1 MDTGT
6 EWDVRLNKLRAWLR
20 GQSDTPTIGIY
31 FGDKAATAV
40 WLDEHD
46 GRYHWLGSACVFYTD
61 VVVSGKIV
69 DKEKLA
75 QTLRQM
81 MQTLGL
87 SQANAIT
94 CVPDDAVMQT
104 LIDLP
109 ADLSDEDIEAQILVD
124 AERYIGRNIQ
134 DVYFDFQVLERSSVA
149 TQITLTVA
157 HQNSIHD
164 CCEVLAMAGIETVAV
179 NVHASCLARMMAK
192 MTAQA
197 SALVEITDHDIG
209 CYITHHG
216 VLLYQQNEPIHTLTN
231 LGNQPLDEPSELDQ
245 FSQFTHDVDT
255 PKNWF
260 NQSPLKMDFDDLPDR
275 LSKTNASI
283 QNDFVQPL
291 QDNFI
296 QKTPNISTKSQTNDY
311 HIRFDDWADEMAAD
325 ELSFG
330 EASENEPHIK
340 SSDRSELEVDQ
351 MTTKILSLI
360 KNCQAQT
367 VLPIERLYISGT
379 TWTKASQL
387 ADALQAKL
395 DILCM
400 PMHPKYTVN
409 HPIEDN
415 DMAQAPML
423 TAAMALALT
432 RSEGINLLPW
442 REERRSQADAKFRQ
456 IFVSVV
462 GLAVLVMMLIFGAIY
477 YRLNQ
482 QQAINDEIKARISTL
497 DDKIH
502 QIQQLKVQQDNAQK
516 HSEALNALSDDRQV
530 VYRWQQLSSLIPEGV
545 YLDEMSQAADMLS
558 LIGKAVSSQS
568 VSALAHRLEL
578 SGLYTDVLVVSL
590 QQADQAMSFTLTAT
604 QLPLD
609 AKDMIQPVSLTN
621 QDENTDVNE
630 RGNE

>member
-1 MDTGT
+1 M
-6 EWDVRLNKLRAWLR
+6 RLNKLRAWLR

-31 FGDKAATAV
+31 FGEKAATAV

-46 GRYHWLGSACVFYTD
+46 GRYHWLGSACVLYTD

-134 DVYFDFQVLERSSVA
+134 DVYFDFQALKRSPVA

-179 NVHASCLARMMAK
+179 DVHTPCLARMMAK
-192 MTAQA
+192 VTAQV
-197 SALVEITDHDIG
+197 SALVEITDHDIS

-216 VLLYQQNEPIHTLTN
+216 VLLYQQNEPIHTLKN
-231 LGNQPLDEPSELDQ
+231 LGNQPSDEQLELNQ
-245 FSQFTHDVDT
+245 FSQFTHDVNT
-255 PKNWF
+255 PKNWP
-260 NQSPLKMDFDDLPDR
+260 NQSPLTVNFDDLTDR
-275 LSKTNASI
+275 LSKTHASI

-296 QKTPNISTKSQTNDY
+296 QKTPDIAIKAQTDNY
-311 HIRFDDWADEMAAD
+311 HIRFDDWVDDMAAD

-330 EASENEPHIK
+330 EASANDPHIK
-340 SSDRSELEVDQ
+340 SSDRSELAVDQ

-360 KNCQAQT
+360 KNYQTQT

-387 ADALQAKL
+387 AEALQAKL

-409 HPIEDN
+409 HAIEDN
-415 DMAQAPML
+415 DMEQAPML
-423 TAAMALALT
+423 TAAAALALT

-456 IFVSVV
+456 IFMSVV
-462 GLAVLVMMLIFGAIY
+462 GLTVLVMMLIFGVIY

-482 QQAINDEIKARISTL
+482 QQAINDEIKVRISTL

-502 QIQQLKVQQDNAQK
+502 QMQQLKVQLDTAQK
-516 HSEALNALSDDRQV
+516 HSEALNALSEDRQV
-530 VYRWQQLSSLIPEGV
+530 AYRWQQLSNLIPEGV

-558 LIGKAVSSQS
+558 LTGKAVSTQS
-568 VSALAHRLEL
+568 VSAFAHRLEL

-609 AKDMIQPVSLTN
+609 AKDMIQPANITN
-621 QDENTDVNE
+621 HNENTDVNE

>member
-1 MDTGT
+1 M
-6 EWDVRLNKLRAWLR
+6 RLNKLRAWLR

-31 FGDKAATAV
+31 FGEKAATAV

-46 GRYHWLGSACVFYTD
+46 GRYHWLGSACVLYTD

-134 DVYFDFQVLERSSVA
+134 DVYFDFQVLKRSSVA

-179 NVHASCLARMMAK
+179 DVHTPCLARMMAK
-192 MTAQA
+192 VTAQV
-197 SALVEITDHDIG
+197 SALVEITDHDIS

-231 LGNQPLDEPSELDQ
+231 LGNQPSDEQSELDQ

-255 PKNWF
+255 PKNWA
-260 NQSPLKMDFDDLPDR
+260 NQSPLKTNFDDLTDR
-275 LSKTNASI
+275 LSQTNASI
-283 QNDFVQPL
+283 QNDFMQPL

-296 QKTPNISTKSQTNDY
+296 QKTPDIAIKAQTDNY
-311 HIRFDDWADEMAAD
+311 HIRFDDWVDDMAAD

-330 EASENEPHIK
+330 EASANDPHIK
-340 SSDRSELEVDQ
+340 SSDWSELAVDQ

-360 KNCQAQT
+360 KNCQTQT

-409 HPIEDN
+409 HAIEDN
-415 DMAQAPML
+415 DMEQAPML
-423 TAAMALALT
+423 TAAVALALT

-462 GLAVLVMMLIFGAIY
+462 GLAVLVIMLIFGVIY

-502 QIQQLKVQQDNAQK
+502 QMQQLKVQLDTIQK
-516 HSEALNALSDDRQV
+516 HSEALNALSEDRQV
-530 VYRWQQLSSLIPEGV
+530 AYRWQQLSNLIPEGV

-558 LIGKAVSSQS
+558 LTGKAVSTQS
-568 VSALAHRLEL
+568 VSAFAHRLEL

-609 AKDMIQPVSLTN
+609 AKDMIQPVNLTN
-621 QDENTDVNE
+621 HDENTDVNE

>member
-1 MDTGT
+1 M
-6 EWDVRLNKLRAWLR
+6 RLNKLRAWLR

-31 FGDKAATAV
+31 FGEKAATAV

-46 GRYHWLGSACVFYTD
+46 GRYHWLGSACVLYTD

-134 DVYFDFQVLERSSVA
+134 DVYFDFQVLKRSPVA

-179 NVHASCLARMMAK
+179 DVHTSCLARMMAK
-192 MTAQA
+192 VTAQV
-197 SALVEITDHDIG
+197 SALVEITDHDIS

-216 VLLYQQNEPIHTLTN
+216 VLLYQQNEPIHTLKN
-231 LGNQPLDEPSELDQ
+231 LGNQPSDEQSELDQ

-255 PKNWF
+255 PKNWA
-260 NQSPLKMDFDDLPDR
+260 NQSPLKTNFDDLTDR
-275 LSKTNASI
+275 LSQTHASI
-283 QNDFVQPL
+283 QNDFIQPL

-296 QKTPNISTKSQTNDY
+296 QKTPDIAIKAQTDNY
-311 HIRFDDWADEMAAD
+311 HIRFDDWVDEVAAD

-330 EASENEPHIK
+330 EASANDPHIK
-340 SSDRSELEVDQ
+340 SSDRSELAVDQ

-360 KNCQAQT
+360 KNCQTQT

-387 ADALQAKL
+387 AEALQAKL

-409 HPIEDN
+409 HAIKDN

-423 TAAMALALT
+423 TAAAALALT

-462 GLAVLVMMLIFGAIY
+462 GLTVLVMMLIFGVIY

-502 QIQQLKVQQDNAQK
+502 QMQQLKVQLDTAQK
-516 HSEALNALSDDRQV
+516 HSEALNALSEDRQV
-530 VYRWQQLSSLIPEGV
+530 SYRWQQLSNLIPEGV

-558 LIGKAVSSQS
+558 LTGKAVSTQS
-568 VSALAHRLEL
+568 VSAFAHRLEL

-609 AKDMIQPVSLTN
+609 AKDMIQPVNLTN

-630 RGNE
+630 HGNE

>member
-1 MDTGT
+1 M
-6 EWDVRLNKLRAWLR
+6 RLNKLRAWLR
-20 GQSDTPTIGIY
+20 EQSDTPTIGIY
-31 FGDKAATAV
+31 FGEKAATAV

-46 GRYHWLGSACVFYTD
+46 GRYHWLGSACVLYTD

-134 DVYFDFQVLERSSVA
+134 DVYFDFQVLKRSPVA

-179 NVHASCLARMMAK
+179 DVHTPCLVRMMAK
-192 MTAQA
+192 VTAQV
-197 SALVEITDHDIG
+197 SALVEITNHDIS

-231 LGNQPLDEPSELDQ
+231 LGNQPSDEQLELDQ

-255 PKNWF
+255 PKNWA
-260 NQSPLKMDFDDLPDR
+260 NQSPLKTNFDDLTDR
-275 LSKTNASI
+275 LSQTHASI
-283 QNDFVQPL
+283 QNDFIQPL

-296 QKTPNISTKSQTNDY
+296 QKTPDIAIKAQTDNY
-311 HIRFDDWADEMAAD
+311 HIRFDDWVDEVAAD

-330 EASENEPHIK
+330 EALANDPHIK
-340 SSDRSELEVDQ
+340 SSDRSELAVDQ

-387 ADALQAKL
+387 AEALQAKL

-400 PMHPKYTVN
+400 PMHPKYMVN
-409 HPIEDN
+409 HAIEDN
-415 DMAQAPML
+415 DMEQAPML
-423 TAAMALALT
+423 TAAVALALT

-456 IFVSVV
+456 IFASVV
-462 GLAVLVMMLIFGAIY
+462 GLTVLVMMLIFGVIY

-502 QIQQLKVQQDNAQK
+502 QIQQLKVQLDTIQK
-516 HSEALNALSDDRQV
+516 HSEALNALSEDRQV
-530 VYRWQQLSSLIPEGV
+530 AYRWQQLSNLIPEGV

-558 LIGKAVSSQS
+558 LTGKAVSTQS
-568 VSALAHRLEL
+568 VSAFAHRLEL

-609 AKDMIQPVSLTN
+609 AKDMIQPANITN
-621 QDENTDVNE
+621 HDENTDVSE

>member
-1 MDTGT
+1 M
-6 EWDVRLNKLRAWLR
+6 RLNKLRAWLR

-31 FGDKAATAV
+31 FGEKAATAV

-46 GRYHWLGSACVFYTD
+46 GRYHWLGSACVLYTD

-134 DVYFDFQVLERSSVA
+134 DVYFDFQVLKRSPVA

-179 NVHASCLARMMAK
+179 DVHTSCLARMMAK
-192 MTAQA
+192 VTAQV
-197 SALVEITDHDIG
+197 SALVEITDHDIS

-216 VLLYQQNEPIHTLTN
+216 VLLYQQNEPIHTLKN
-231 LGNQPLDEPSELDQ
+231 LGNQPSDEQSELDQ

-255 PKNWF
+255 PKNWA
-260 NQSPLKMDFDDLPDR
+260 NQSPLKTNFDDLTDR
-275 LSKTNASI
+275 LSQTHASI
-283 QNDFVQPL
+283 QNDFIQPL

-296 QKTPNISTKSQTNDY
+296 QKTPDIATKAQTGDY
-311 HIRFDDWADEMAAD
+311 RIRFDDWVDDMAAD

-330 EASENEPHIK
+330 EALANDPHIK
-340 SSDRSELEVDQ
+340 SSDWSELAVDQ

-360 KNCQAQT
+360 KNCQTQT

-387 ADALQAKL
+387 AEALQAKL

-409 HPIEDN
+409 HAIEDN
-415 DMAQAPML
+415 DMEQAPML
-423 TAAMALALT
+423 TAAVALALT

-442 REERRSQADAKFRQ
+442 REERRSQADTKFRQ

-462 GLAVLVMMLIFGAIY
+462 GLTVLVMMLIFGVIY

-502 QIQQLKVQQDNAQK
+502 QIQQLKVQLDTIQK
-516 HSEALNALSDDRQV
+516 HSEALNALSEDRQV
-530 VYRWQQLSSLIPEGV
+530 AYRWQQLSNLIPEGV

-558 LIGKAVSSQS
+558 LTGKAVSTQS
-568 VSALAHRLEL
+568 VSAFAHRLEL

-609 AKDMIQPVSLTN
+609 AKDMIQPANITN

>member
-1 MDTGT
+1 M
-6 EWDVRLNKLRAWLR
+6 RLNKLRAWLR
-20 GQSDTPTIGIY
+20 GQPDTPTIGIY
-31 FGDKAATAV
+31 FGEKAATAV

-46 GRYHWLGSACVFYTD
+46 GRYHWLGSACVLYTD

-134 DVYFDFQVLERSSVA
+134 DVYFDFQVLKRSSVA

-179 NVHASCLARMMAK
+179 DVHTPCLARMMAK
-192 MTAQA
+192 VTAQV
-197 SALVEITDHDIG
+197 SALVEITDHDIS

-231 LGNQPLDEPSELDQ
+231 LGNQPSDEQSELDQ

-255 PKNWF
+255 PKNWA
-260 NQSPLKMDFDDLPDR
+260 NQSPLKTNFDDLTDR
-275 LSKTNASI
+275 LSQTHASI
-283 QNDFVQPL
+283 QNDFIQPL

-330 EASENEPHIK
+330 EASANTPHIK
-340 SSDRSELEVDQ
+340 SSDWSELEVDQ
-351 MTTKILSLI
+351 MTTKIVSLI
-360 KNCQAQT
+360 KNGQAQT

-379 TWTKASQL
+379 TWIKASQL

-395 DILCM
+395 DILCL
-400 PMHPKYTVN
+400 PMHPKYAVN
-409 HPIEDN
+409 HAIEDN
-415 DMAQAPML
+415 NMAQAPML

-516 HSEALNALSDDRQV
+516 HSEALNALSEDRQV
-530 VYRWQQLSSLIPEGV
+530 VYRWQQLSTLIPEGV

-558 LIGKAVSSQS
+558 LTGQAVSSQS

-609 AKDMIQPVSLTN
+609 AKDMIQLANITN
-621 QDENTDVNE
+621 HDENTDVSE

>member
-1 MDTGT
+1 M
-6 EWDVRLNKLRAWLR
+6 RLNKLRAWLR

-31 FGDKAATAV
+31 FGEKAATAV

-164 CCEVLAMAGIETVAV
+164 CCEVLAMVGIEAVAV
-179 NVHASCLARMMAK
+179 DVHTSCLARMMAK
-192 MTAQA
+192 MTAQV

-209 CYITHHG
+209 GYITHHG

-231 LGNQPLDEPSELDQ
+231 FGNQPLDEQSELDQ

-255 PKNWF
+255 PKNWP
-260 NQSPLKMDFDDLPDR
+260 NQSTLTMNFGDLTDR

-296 QKTPNISTKSQTNDY
+296 QKTPDIAIKAQTGDY
-311 HIRFDDWADEMAAD
+311 HIRFDDWVDDMAAD

-330 EASENEPHIK
+330 EASANTPHIK

-351 MTTKILSLI
+351 MATKS
-360 KNCQAQT
+360 
-367 VLPIERLYISGT
+367 Y
-379 TWTKASQL
+379 
-387 ADALQAKL
+387 
-395 DILCM
+395 
-400 PMHPKYTVN
+400 H
-409 HPIEDN
+409 
-415 DMAQAPML
+415 
-423 TAAMALALT
+423 
-432 RSEGINLLPW
+432 
-442 REERRSQADAKFRQ
+442 
-456 IFVSVV
+456 
-462 GLAVLVMMLIFGAIY
+462 
-477 YRLNQ
+477 
-482 QQAINDEIKARISTL
+482 
-497 DDKIH
+497 
-502 QIQQLKVQQDNAQK
+502 
-516 HSEALNALSDDRQV
+516 
-530 VYRWQQLSSLIPEGV
+530 
-545 YLDEMSQAADMLS
+545 
-558 LIGKAVSSQS
+558 
-568 VSALAHRLEL
+568 
-578 SGLYTDVLVVSL
+578 
-590 QQADQAMSFTLTAT
+590 
-604 QLPLD
+604 
-609 AKDMIQPVSLTN
+609 
-621 QDENTDVNE
+621 
-630 RGNE
+630 

>member
-1 MDTGT
+1 M
-6 EWDVRLNKLRAWLR
+6 RLNKLRAWLR

-31 FGDKAATAV
+31 FGEKAATAV

-46 GRYHWLGSACVFYTD
+46 GRYHWLGSACVLYTD

-87 SQANAIT
+87 SHANAIT

-124 AERYIGRNIQ
+124 AERYIGRNIR
-134 DVYFDFQVLERSSVA
+134 DVYFDFQVLKRSPIA

-179 NVHASCLARMMAK
+179 DVHTPCLARMMAK
-192 MTAQA
+192 VTAQV
-197 SALVEITDHDIG
+197 SALVEITDHDIS

-216 VLLYQQNEPIHTLTN
+216 VLLYQQNELIHTLTN
-231 LGNQPLDEPSELDQ
+231 LGNQPLDEQLELDQ

-255 PKNWF
+255 PKNWA
-260 NQSPLKMDFDDLPDR
+260 NQSPLKTNFDDLTDR
-275 LSKTNASI
+275 LSQTHASI
-283 QNDFVQPL
+283 QNDFIQPL

-296 QKTPNISTKSQTNDY
+296 QKTPDIAIKAQTDNY
-311 HIRFDDWADEMAAD
+311 HIRFDDWVDEVAAD

-330 EASENEPHIK
+330 EASANTPHIK
-340 SSDRSELEVDQ
+340 SSDRSELAVDQ
-351 MTTKILSLI
+351 MATKILSLI
-360 KNCQAQT
+360 KNCQTQT

-387 ADALQAKL
+387 AEALQAKL

-409 HPIEDN
+409 HAIEDN
-415 DMAQAPML
+415 DMEQAPML
-423 TAAMALALT
+423 TAAVALALT

-462 GLAVLVMMLIFGAIY
+462 GLTVLVMMLIFGVIY

-502 QIQQLKVQQDNAQK
+502 QMQQLKVQLDTAQK
-516 HSEALNALSDDRQV
+516 HSEALNALSEDRQV
-530 VYRWQQLSSLIPEGV
+530 AYRWQQLSNLIPEGV

-558 LIGKAVSSQS
+558 LTGKAVSTQS
-568 VSALAHRLEL
+568 VSAFAHRLEL

-609 AKDMIQPVSLTN
+609 AKDMIQPANITN
-621 QDENTDVNE
+621 HDENTDVSE

>member
-1 MDTGT
+1 M
-6 EWDVRLNKLRAWLR
+6 RLNKLRAWLR

-31 FGDKAATAV
+31 FGEKAATAV

-46 GRYHWLGSACVFYTD
+46 GRYHWLGSACVLYTD
-61 VVVSGKIV
+61 VVVSGKII

-104 LIDLP
+104 LINLP

-134 DVYFDFQVLERSSVA
+134 DVYFDFQVLKRSPVA

-179 NVHASCLARMMAK
+179 DVHTPCLARMMAK
-192 MTAQA
+192 VTAQV
-197 SALVEITDHDIG
+197 SALVEITDHDIS

-216 VLLYQQNEPIHTLTN
+216 VLLYQQNEPIHTLKN
-231 LGNQPLDEPSELDQ
+231 LGNQPSDEQSELDQ

-255 PKNWF
+255 PKNWA
-260 NQSPLKMDFDDLPDR
+260 NQSPLKMNFDDLTDR
-275 LSKTNASI
+275 LSQTHASI

-296 QKTPNISTKSQTNDY
+296 QKTPDIAIKAQTDNY
-311 HIRFDDWADEMAAD
+311 HIRFDDWVDDMAAD

-330 EASENEPHIK
+330 EASANDPHIK
-340 SSDRSELEVDQ
+340 SSDRSELAVDQ
-351 MTTKILSLI
+351 MNTKILSLI

-387 ADALQAKL
+387 AEALQAKL
-395 DILCM
+395 DILCL

-409 HPIEDN
+409 HAIEDN
-415 DMAQAPML
+415 DMEQAPML
-423 TAAMALALT
+423 TAAVALALT

-456 IFVSVV
+456 IFVTVV
-462 GLAVLVMMLIFGAIY
+462 GLAVLVIMLIFGVIY

-502 QIQQLKVQQDNAQK
+502 QMQQLKVQLDTAQK
-516 HSEALNALSDDRQV
+516 HSEALNALSEDRQV
-530 VYRWQQLSSLIPEGV
+530 AYRWQQLSNLIPEGV

-558 LIGKAVSSQS
+558 LTGKAVSTQS
-568 VSALAHRLEL
+568 VSAFAHRLEL

-609 AKDMIQPVSLTN
+609 AKDMIQPANITN
-621 QDENTDVNE
+621 HNENTDVNE

>member
-1 MDTGT
+1 M
-6 EWDVRLNKLRAWLR
+6 RLNKLRAWLR

-31 FGDKAATAV
+31 FGEKAATAV

-46 GRYHWLGSACVFYTD
+46 GRYHWLGSACVLYTD

-87 SQANAIT
+87 SHANAIT

-134 DVYFDFQVLERSSVA
+134 DVYFDFQALKRSPVA

-179 NVHASCLARMMAK
+179 DVHTPCLARMMAK
-192 MTAQA
+192 VTAQV
-197 SALVEITDHDIG
+197 SALVEITDHDIS

-231 LGNQPLDEPSELDQ
+231 LGNQPSDEQLELNQ

-255 PKNWF
+255 PKNWA
-260 NQSPLKMDFDDLPDR
+260 NQSPLKTNFGDLTDR
-275 LSKTNASI
+275 LSQTHASI
-283 QNDFVQPL
+283 QNDFIQPL

-296 QKTPNISTKSQTNDY
+296 QKTPDIAIKAQTDNY
-311 HIRFDDWADEMAAD
+311 HIRFDDWVDDMAAD

-330 EASENEPHIK
+330 EASANTPHIK
-340 SSDRSELEVDQ
+340 SSDWSEFAVDQ

-360 KNCQAQT
+360 KNCQTQT
-367 VLPIERLYISGT
+367 TLPIERLYISGT

-387 ADALQAKL
+387 AEALQAKL

-409 HPIEDN
+409 HAIEDN
-415 DMAQAPML
+415 DMEQAPML
-423 TAAMALALT
+423 TAAVALALT

-462 GLAVLVMMLIFGAIY
+462 GLTVLVMMLIFGVIY

-502 QIQQLKVQQDNAQK
+502 QMQQLKVQLDTIQK
-516 HSEALNALSDDRQV
+516 HSEALNALSEDRQV
-530 VYRWQQLSSLIPEGV
+530 AYRWQQLSSLIPEGV

-558 LIGKAVSSQS
+558 LTGKAVSTQS
-568 VSALAHRLEL
+568 VSAFAHRLEL

-609 AKDMIQPVSLTN
+609 AKDMIQPANITN

>member
-1 MDTGT
+1 M
-6 EWDVRLNKLRAWLR
+6 RLNKLRAWLR

-31 FGDKAATAV
+31 FGEKAATAV

-46 GRYHWLGSACVFYTD
+46 GRYHWLGSACVLYTD

-87 SQANAIT
+87 SHANAIT

-134 DVYFDFQVLERSSVA
+134 DVYFDFQVLKRSPVA

-179 NVHASCLARMMAK
+179 DVHTPCLARMMAK
-192 MTAQA
+192 VTAQV
-197 SALVEITDHDIG
+197 SALVEITDHDIS

-231 LGNQPLDEPSELDQ
+231 LGNQPADEQLELNQ

-255 PKNWF
+255 PKNWA
-260 NQSPLKMDFDDLPDR
+260 NQSPLKTNFDDLTDR
-275 LSKTNASI
+275 LSQTHASI
-283 QNDFVQPL
+283 QNDFIQPL

-296 QKTPNISTKSQTNDY
+296 QKTPDIAIKAQTDNY
-311 HIRFDDWADEMAAD
+311 HIRFDDWVDDMAAD

-330 EASENEPHIK
+330 EASANDPHIK
-340 SSDRSELEVDQ
+340 SSDWSELAVDQ

-360 KNCQAQT
+360 KNCQTQT
-367 VLPIERLYISGT
+367 TLPIERLYISGT
-379 TWTKASQL
+379 TWTKVSQL
-387 ADALQAKL
+387 AEALQAKL

-409 HPIEDN
+409 HAIEDN
-415 DMAQAPML
+415 DMEQAPML
-423 TAAMALALT
+423 TAAVALALT
-432 RSEGINLLPW
+432 RSKGINLLPW

-462 GLAVLVMMLIFGAIY
+462 GLAVLVIMLIFGVIY

-482 QQAINDEIKARISTL
+482 QQAINDEIKARISIL

-502 QIQQLKVQQDNAQK
+502 QMQQLKEQLDNTQK
-516 HSEALNALSDDRQV
+516 HSEALNALSEDRQV
-530 VYRWQQLSSLIPEGV
+530 AYRWQQLSNLIPEGV

-558 LIGKAVSSQS
+558 LTGKAVSTQS
-568 VSALAHRLEL
+568 VSAFAHRLEL

-609 AKDMIQPVSLTN
+609 AKDMIQLANITN
-621 QDENTDVNE
+621 HDENTDVNE

>member
-1 MDTGT
+1 M
-6 EWDVRLNKLRAWLR
+6 RLNKLRAWLR

-31 FGDKAATAV
+31 FGEKAATAV

-46 GRYHWLGSACVFYTD
+46 GRYHWLGSACVLYTD

-134 DVYFDFQVLERSSVA
+134 DVYFDFQVLKRSPVA

-179 NVHASCLARMMAK
+179 DVHTSCLARMMAK
-192 MTAQA
+192 VTAQV
-197 SALVEITDHDIG
+197 SALVEITDHDIS

-216 VLLYQQNEPIHTLTN
+216 VLLYQQNEPIHTLKN
-231 LGNQPLDEPSELDQ
+231 LGNQPSDEQSELDQ

-255 PKNWF
+255 PKNWA
-260 NQSPLKMDFDDLPDR
+260 NQSPLKTNFDDLTDR
-275 LSKTNASI
+275 LSQTHASI
-283 QNDFVQPL
+283 QNDFIQPL

-296 QKTPNISTKSQTNDY
+296 QKTPDIATKAQTGDY
-311 HIRFDDWADEMAAD
+311 RIRFDDWVDDMAAD

-330 EASENEPHIK
+330 EALANDPHIK
-340 SSDRSELEVDQ
+340 SSDWSELAVDQ

-360 KNCQAQT
+360 KNCQTQT

-387 ADALQAKL
+387 AEALQAKL

-409 HPIEDN
+409 HAIEDN
-415 DMAQAPML
+415 DMEQAPML
-423 TAAMALALT
+423 TAAVALALT

-442 REERRSQADAKFRQ
+442 REERRSQADTKFRQ

-462 GLAVLVMMLIFGAIY
+462 GLTVLVMMLIFGVIY

-502 QIQQLKVQQDNAQK
+502 QIQQLKVQLDTIQK
-516 HSEALNALSDDRQV
+516 HSEALNALSEDRQV
-530 VYRWQQLSSLIPEGV
+530 AYRWQQLSNLIPEGV

-558 LIGKAVSSQS
+558 LTGKAVSTQS
-568 VSALAHRLEL
+568 VSAFAHRLEL

-609 AKDMIQPVSLTN
+609 AKDMIQPANIIN

>member
-1 MDTGT
+1 M
-6 EWDVRLNKLRAWLR
+6 RLNKLRAWLR

-46 GRYHWLGSACVFYTD
+46 GRYHWLGSACVLYTD

-134 DVYFDFQVLERSSVA
+134 DVYFDFQVLKRSPVA

-179 NVHASCLARMMAK
+179 DVHTPCLARMMAK
-192 MTAQA
+192 VTAQV
-197 SALVEITDHDIG
+197 SALVEITDHDIS

-216 VLLYQQNEPIHTLTN
+216 VLLYQQNEPIHTFH
-231 LGNQPLDEPSELDQ
+231 GNQPSDKQSELDQ

-255 PKNWF
+255 PKNWA
-260 NQSPLKMDFDDLPDR
+260 NQSPLKTNFDDLTDR

-283 QNDFVQPL
+283 QNDFIQPL

-296 QKTPNISTKSQTNDY
+296 QKTPDIATKAQTGDY
-311 HIRFDDWADEMAAD
+311 RIRFDDWVDDMAAD

-330 EASENEPHIK
+330 EALANDPHIK
-340 SSDRSELEVDQ
+340 SSDWSELAVDQ

-360 KNCQAQT
+360 KNCQTQT

-387 ADALQAKL
+387 AEALQAKL

-409 HPIEDN
+409 HAIEDN
-415 DMAQAPML
+415 DMEQAPML
-423 TAAMALALT
+423 TAAVALALT

-462 GLAVLVMMLIFGAIY
+462 GLTVLVMMLIFGVIY

-502 QIQQLKVQQDNAQK
+502 QMQQLKVQLDTAQK
-516 HSEALNALSDDRQV
+516 HSEALNALSEDRQV
-530 VYRWQQLSSLIPEGV
+530 AYRWQQLSSLIPEGV

-558 LIGKAVSSQS
+558 LTGKAVSTQS
-568 VSALAHRLEL
+568 VSAFAHRLEL

-609 AKDMIQPVSLTN
+609 AKDMIQPANITN
-621 QDENTDVNE
+621 HDANTDVSE

>member
-1 MDTGT
+1 M
-6 EWDVRLNKLRAWLR
+6 RLNKLRAWLR

-31 FGDKAATAV
+31 FGEKAATAV

-46 GRYHWLGSACVFYTD
+46 GRYHWLDSACVLYTD

-87 SQANAIT
+87 SHANAIT

-134 DVYFDFQVLERSSVA
+134 DVYFDFQVLKRSPIA

-179 NVHASCLARMMAK
+179 DVHTPCLARMMAK
-192 MTAQA
+192 VTAQV
-197 SALVEITDHDIG
+197 SALVEITDHDIS

-231 LGNQPLDEPSELDQ
+231 LGNQPSDEQLELNQ

-255 PKNWF
+255 PKNWA
-260 NQSPLKMDFDDLPDR
+260 NQSPLKTNFDDLTDR
-275 LSKTNASI
+275 LSQTHASI
-283 QNDFVQPL
+283 QNDFIQPL

-296 QKTPNISTKSQTNDY
+296 QKTPDIAIKAQTDNY
-311 HIRFDDWADEMAAD
+311 HIRFDDWVDEVSAD

-330 EASENEPHIK
+330 EVSANDPHIK
-340 SSDRSELEVDQ
+340 SSDRSELAVDQ

-360 KNCQAQT
+360 KNCQTQT
-367 VLPIERLYISGT
+367 ILPIERLYISGT

-387 ADALQAKL
+387 AEALQAKL

-409 HPIEDN
+409 HAIEDN
-415 DMAQAPML
+415 DMEQAPML
-423 TAAMALALT
+423 TAAVALALT

-462 GLAVLVMMLIFGAIY
+462 GLTVLVMMLIFGVIY

-502 QIQQLKVQQDNAQK
+502 QMQQLKEQLDTAQK
-516 HSEALNALSDDRQV
+516 HSEALNALSEDRQV
-530 VYRWQQLSSLIPEGV
+530 AYRWQQLSNLIPEGV
-545 YLDEMSQAADMLS
+545 YLDEMSQAADMFS
-558 LIGKAVSSQS
+558 LTGKAVSTQS
-568 VSALAHRLEL
+568 VSAFAHRLEL
-578 SGLYTDVLVVSL
+578 SRLYTDVLVVSL

-609 AKDMIQPVSLTN
+609 AKDMIQPANITN
-621 QDENTDVNE
+621 HDANTDVSE

>member
-1 MDTGT
+1 M
-6 EWDVRLNKLRAWLR
+6 RLNKLRAWLR

-31 FGDKAATAV
+31 FGEKAATAV

-46 GRYHWLGSACVFYTD
+46 GRYHWLGSACVLYTD

-134 DVYFDFQVLERSSVA
+134 DVYFDFQVLKRSPVA

-179 NVHASCLARMMAK
+179 DVHTSCLARMMAK
-192 MTAQA
+192 VTAQV
-197 SALVEITDHDIG
+197 SALVEITDHDIS

-216 VLLYQQNEPIHTLTN
+216 VLLYQQNEPIHTLKN
-231 LGNQPLDEPSELDQ
+231 LGNQPSDEQSELDQ

-255 PKNWF
+255 PKNWA
-260 NQSPLKMDFDDLPDR
+260 NQSPLKTNFDDLTDR
-275 LSKTNASI
+275 LSQTHASI
-283 QNDFVQPL
+283 QNDFIQPL

-296 QKTPNISTKSQTNDY
+296 QKTPDIATKAQTGDY
-311 HIRFDDWADEMAAD
+311 RIRFDDWVDDMAAD

-330 EASENEPHIK
+330 EALVNDPHIK
-340 SSDRSELEVDQ
+340 SSDWSELAVDQ
-351 MTTKILSLI
+351 MTTKIVSLI
-360 KNCQAQT
+360 KNCQTQT

-387 ADALQAKL
+387 AEALQAKL

-409 HPIEDN
+409 HAIEDN
-415 DMAQAPML
+415 DMEQAPML
-423 TAAMALALT
+423 TAAVALALT

-442 REERRSQADAKFRQ
+442 REERRSQADTKFRQ

-462 GLAVLVMMLIFGAIY
+462 GLTVLVMMLIFGVIY

-502 QIQQLKVQQDNAQK
+502 QIQQLKVQLDTIQK
-516 HSEALNALSDDRQV
+516 HSEALNALSEDRQV
-530 VYRWQQLSSLIPEGV
+530 AYRWQQLSNLIPEGV

-558 LIGKAVSSQS
+558 LTGKAVSTQS
-568 VSALAHRLEL
+568 VSAFAHRLEL

-609 AKDMIQPVSLTN
+609 AKDMIQPANITN

>member
-1 MDTGT
+1 M
-6 EWDVRLNKLRAWLR
+6 RLNKLRAWLR

-31 FGDKAATAV
+31 FGEKAATAV

-46 GRYHWLGSACVFYTD
+46 GRYHWLGSACVLYTD

-134 DVYFDFQVLERSSVA
+134 DVYFDFQVLKRSSVA

-179 NVHASCLARMMAK
+179 DVHTPCLARMMAK
-192 MTAQA
+192 VTAQV
-197 SALVEITDHDIG
+197 SALVEITDHDIS

-231 LGNQPLDEPSELDQ
+231 LGNQPSDEQSELDQ

-255 PKNWF
+255 PKNWA
-260 NQSPLKMDFDDLPDR
+260 NQSPLKTNFDDLTDR
-275 LSKTNASI
+275 LSQTNASI
-283 QNDFVQPL
+283 QNDFMQPL

-296 QKTPNISTKSQTNDY
+296 QKTPDIAIKAQTDNY
-311 HIRFDDWADEMAAD
+311 HIRFDDWVDDMAAD

-330 EASENEPHIK
+330 EASANDPHIK
-340 SSDRSELEVDQ
+340 SSDWSELAVDQ

-360 KNCQAQT
+360 KNCQTQT

-387 ADALQAKL
+387 AEALQAKL
-395 DILCM
+395 DILCL
-400 PMHPKYTVN
+400 PMHPKYAVN
-409 HPIEDN
+409 HAIEDN
-415 DMAQAPML
+415 DMEQAPML
-423 TAAMALALT
+423 TAAAALALT

-482 QQAINDEIKARISTL
+482 QQAINDEIKTRISTL

-502 QIQQLKVQQDNAQK
+502 QMQQLKEQLDTAQK
-516 HSEALNALSDDRQV
+516 HSEALNALSEDRQV
-530 VYRWQQLSSLIPEGV
+530 AYRWQQLSNLIPEGV

-558 LIGKAVSSQS
+558 LTGKAVSTQS
-568 VSALAHRLEL
+568 VSAFAHRLEL

-609 AKDMIQPVSLTN
+609 AKDMIQPANITN
-621 QDENTDVNE
+621 HDENTDVNE

>member
-1 MDTGT
+1 M
-6 EWDVRLNKLRAWLR
+6 RLNKLRAWLR

-31 FGDKAATAV
+31 FGEKAATAV

-46 GRYHWLGSACVFYTD
+46 GRYHWLGSACVLYTD

-75 QTLRQM
+75 QTLQQM

-87 SQANAIT
+87 SHANAIT

-134 DVYFDFQVLERSSVA
+134 DVYFDFQVLKRSPVA

-179 NVHASCLARMMAK
+179 DVHTPCLARMMAK
-192 MTAQA
+192 VTAQV
-197 SALVEITDHDIG
+197 SALVEITDHDIS

-216 VLLYQQNEPIHTLTN
+216 VLLYQQNEPIHTLKN
-231 LGNQPLDEPSELDQ
+231 LGNQPSDEQSELDQ

-255 PKNWF
+255 PKNWP
-260 NQSPLKMDFDDLPDR
+260 NQSPLKTNFDDLTDR

-283 QNDFVQPL
+283 QNDFMQPL

-296 QKTPNISTKSQTNDY
+296 QKTPDIATKAQTGDY
-311 HIRFDDWADEMAAD
+311 RIRFDDWVDDMAAD

-330 EASENEPHIK
+330 EASANTPHIK
-340 SSDRSELEVDQ
+340 SSDRSELAVDQ

-360 KNCQAQT
+360 KNCQTQT

-387 ADALQAKL
+387 AEALQAKL

-409 HPIEDN
+409 HAIEDN
-415 DMAQAPML
+415 DMEQAPML
-423 TAAMALALT
+423 TAAVALALT

-462 GLAVLVMMLIFGAIY
+462 RLTVLVMMLIFGVIY

-502 QIQQLKVQQDNAQK
+502 QMQQLKVQLDTAQK
-516 HSEALNALSDDRQV
+516 HSEALNALSEDRQV
-530 VYRWQQLSSLIPEGV
+530 TYRWQQLSSLIPEGV

-558 LIGKAVSSQS
+558 LTGKAVSTQS
-568 VSALAHRLEL
+568 VSAFAHRLEL

-609 AKDMIQPVSLTN
+609 AKDMIQPANITN
-621 QDENTDVNE
+621 HNENTDVSE

>member
-1 MDTGT
+1 M
-6 EWDVRLNKLRAWLR
+6 RLNKLRAWLR

-31 FGDKAATAV
+31 FGEKAATAV

-46 GRYHWLGSACVFYTD
+46 GRYHWLGSACVLYTD

-87 SQANAIT
+87 SHANAIT

-134 DVYFDFQVLERSSVA
+134 DVYFDFQVLKRSPVA

-157 HQNSIHD
+157 HQNSIYD

-179 NVHASCLARMMAK
+179 DVHTSCLARMMAK
-192 MTAQA
+192 VTAQV
-197 SALVEITDHDIG
+197 SALVEITDHDIS

-216 VLLYQQNEPIHTLTN
+216 VLLYQQNEPIHTLKN
-231 LGNQPLDEPSELDQ
+231 LGNQPSDEQLELNQ

-255 PKNWF
+255 PKNWA
-260 NQSPLKMDFDDLPDR
+260 NQSPLKTNFDDLTDR
-275 LSKTNASI
+275 LSQTHASI
-283 QNDFVQPL
+283 QNDFIQPL

-296 QKTPNISTKSQTNDY
+296 QKTPDIAIKAQTDNY
-311 HIRFDDWADEMAAD
+311 HIRFDDWVDDMAAD

-330 EASENEPHIK
+330 EASANDPHIK
-340 SSDRSELEVDQ
+340 SSDRSELAVDQ
-351 MTTKILSLI
+351 MTKKILSLI
-360 KNCQAQT
+360 KNCQTQT

-379 TWTKASQL
+379 TWTKVSQL
-387 ADALQAKL
+387 AEALQAKL

-409 HPIEDN
+409 HAIEDN
-415 DMAQAPML
+415 DMEQAPML
-423 TAAMALALT
+423 TAAVALALT

-462 GLAVLVMMLIFGAIY
+462 GLTVLVMMLIFGVIY

-502 QIQQLKVQQDNAQK
+502 QMQQLKEQLDTTQK
-516 HSEALNALSDDRQV
+516 HSEALNALSEDRQV
-530 VYRWQQLSSLIPEGV
+530 AYRWQQLSNLIPEGV

-558 LIGKAVSSQS
+558 LTGKAVSTQS
-568 VSALAHRLEL
+568 VSAFAHRLEL

-609 AKDMIQPVSLTN
+609 AKDMIQPANITN
-621 QDENTDVNE
+621 HDANTDVNE

>member
-1 MDTGT
+1 M
-6 EWDVRLNKLRAWLR
+6 RLNKLRAWLR

-31 FGDKAATAV
+31 FGEKAATAV

-46 GRYHWLGSACVFYTD
+46 GRYHWLGSACELYTD

-87 SQANAIT
+87 SHANAIT

-134 DVYFDFQVLERSSVA
+134 DVYFDFQVLKRSSVA

-179 NVHASCLARMMAK
+179 DVHTPCLARMMAK
-192 MTAQA
+192 VTAQV
-197 SALVEITDHDIG
+197 SALVEITDHDIS

-216 VLLYQQNEPIHTLTN
+216 VLLYQQNEPIHTLIN
-231 LGNQPLDEPSELDQ
+231 LGNQPSDEQSELDQ

-255 PKNWF
+255 PKNWA
-260 NQSPLKMDFDDLPDR
+260 NQSPLKTNFDDLTDR
-275 LSKTNASI
+275 LSQTHASI
-283 QNDFVQPL
+283 QNDFMQPL

-296 QKTPNISTKSQTNDY
+296 QKTPDIAIKAQTDNY
-311 HIRFDDWADEMAAD
+311 HIRFDDWVDDMAAD

-330 EASENEPHIK
+330 EVSANDPHIK
-340 SSDRSELEVDQ
+340 SSDRSELAVDQ

-360 KNCQAQT
+360 KNCQTQT

-387 ADALQAKL
+387 AEALQAKL

-409 HPIEDN
+409 HAIKDN
-415 DMAQAPML
+415 DMEQAPML
-423 TAAMALALT
+423 TAAVALALT
-432 RSEGINLLPW
+432 RSEG
-442 REERRSQADAKFRQ
+442 D
-456 IFVSVV
+456 
-462 GLAVLVMMLIFGAIY
+462 
-477 YRLNQ
+477 
-482 QQAINDEIKARISTL
+482 
-497 DDKIH
+497 
-502 QIQQLKVQQDNAQK
+502 
-516 HSEALNALSDDRQV
+516 
-530 VYRWQQLSSLIPEGV
+530 
-545 YLDEMSQAADMLS
+545 
-558 LIGKAVSSQS
+558 
-568 VSALAHRLEL
+568 
-578 SGLYTDVLVVSL
+578 
-590 QQADQAMSFTLTAT
+590 
-604 QLPLD
+604 
-609 AKDMIQPVSLTN
+609 
-621 QDENTDVNE
+621 
-630 RGNE
+630 

>member
-1 MDTGT
+1 M
-6 EWDVRLNKLRAWLR
+6 RLNKLRAWLR

-31 FGDKAATAV
+31 FGEKAATAV

-46 GRYHWLGSACVFYTD
+46 GRYHWLGSACVLYTD

-134 DVYFDFQVLERSSVA
+134 DIYFDFQVLKRSPVA

-179 NVHASCLARMMAK
+179 DVHTPCLARMMAK
-192 MTAQA
+192 VTAQV
-197 SALVEITDHDIG
+197 SALVEITNHDIS

-231 LGNQPLDEPSELDQ
+231 LGNQPSDEQLELDQ

-255 PKNWF
+255 PKNWA
-260 NQSPLKMDFDDLPDR
+260 NQSPLKTNFDDLTDR
-275 LSKTNASI
+275 LSQTHASI
-283 QNDFVQPL
+283 QNDFMQPL

-296 QKTPNISTKSQTNDY
+296 QKTPDIAIKAQTDNY
-311 HIRFDDWADEMAAD
+311 HIRFDDWVDDMAAD

-330 EASENEPHIK
+330 EKLANTPHIK

-360 KNCQAQT
+360 KNGQAQT

-387 ADALQAKL
+387 TDALQAKL
-395 DILCM
+395 DILCL
-400 PMHPKYTVN
+400 PMHPKYAVN
-409 HPIEDN
+409 HAIEDN
-415 DMAQAPML
+415 DMEQAPML
-423 TAAMALALT
+423 TAAVALALT

-462 GLAVLVMMLIFGAIY
+462 GLAVLVMMLIFGVIY

-482 QQAINDEIKARISTL
+482 QQAINDEIKARISIL

-502 QIQQLKVQQDNAQK
+502 QMQQLKEQLDNTQK
-516 HSEALNALSDDRQV
+516 HSEALNALSEDRQV
-530 VYRWQQLSSLIPEGV
+530 AYRWQQLSNLIPEGV

-558 LIGKAVSSQS
+558 LTGKAVSTQS
-568 VSALAHRLEL
+568 VSAFAHRLEL

-590 QQADQAMSFTLTAT
+590 QQEDQAMSFTLTAT

-609 AKDMIQPVSLTN
+609 AKDMIQPVNLTN
-621 QDENTDVNE
+621 QDENTDMNE
-630 RGNE
+630 RGDE

>member
-1 MDTGT
+1 M
-6 EWDVRLNKLRAWLR
+6 RLNKLRAWLR

-31 FGDKAATAV
+31 FGEKAATAV

-46 GRYHWLGSACVFYTD
+46 GRYHWLGSACVLYTD

-87 SQANAIT
+87 SHANAIT

-134 DVYFDFQVLERSSVA
+134 DVYFDFQVLKRSPVA

-179 NVHASCLARMMAK
+179 DVHTPCLARMMAK
-192 MTAQA
+192 VTAQV
-197 SALVEITDHDIG
+197 SALVEITDHDIS

-231 LGNQPLDEPSELDQ
+231 LGNQPADEQSELDQ

-255 PKNWF
+255 PKNWA
-260 NQSPLKMDFDDLPDR
+260 NQSPLKTNFDDLTDR
-275 LSKTNASI
+275 LSQTHASI
-283 QNDFVQPL
+283 QNDFMQPL

-296 QKTPNISTKSQTNDY
+296 QKTPDIAIKAQTDNY
-311 HIRFDDWADEMAAD
+311 HIRFDDWVDDMAAD

-330 EASENEPHIK
+330 EVSANDPHIK
-340 SSDRSELEVDQ
+340 SSDRSELAVDQ

-360 KNCQAQT
+360 KNCQTQT

-387 ADALQAKL
+387 AEALQAKL

-409 HPIEDN
+409 HAIKDN

-423 TAAMALALT
+423 TAAVALALT

-462 GLAVLVMMLIFGAIY
+462 GLTVLVMMLIFGVIY

-502 QIQQLKVQQDNAQK
+502 QMQQLKVQLDTTQK
-516 HSEALNALSDDRQV
+516 HSEALNALSEDRQV
-530 VYRWQQLSSLIPEGV
+530 AYRWQQLSSLIPEGV
-545 YLDEMSQAADMLS
+545 YLDEMSQAADTLS
-558 LIGKAVSSQS
+558 LTGKAVSTQS
-568 VSALAHRLEL
+568 VSAFAHRLEL

-609 AKDMIQPVSLTN
+609 AKDMIQPANITN

>member
-1 MDTGT
+1 M
-6 EWDVRLNKLRAWLR
+6 RLNKLRAWLR

-31 FGDKAATAV
+31 FGEKAATAV
-40 WLDEHD
+40 WLDEHG
-46 GRYHWLGSACVFYTD
+46 GRYHWLGSACVLYTD

-87 SQANAIT
+87 SHANAIT

-134 DVYFDFQVLERSSVA
+134 DVYFDFQVLKRSPVA

-179 NVHASCLARMMAK
+179 DVHTPCLARMMAK
-192 MTAQA
+192 VTAQV
-197 SALVEITDHDIG
+197 SALVEITDHDIS
-209 CYITHHG
+209 CYITHRG

-231 LGNQPLDEPSELDQ
+231 HGNQPSNDQSELDQ

-255 PKNWF
+255 PKNWA
-260 NQSPLKMDFDDLPDR
+260 NQSPLKTNFDDLTDR
-275 LSKTNASI
+275 LSQTHASI
-283 QNDFVQPL
+283 QNDFIQPL

-296 QKTPNISTKSQTNDY
+296 QKTPDIATKAQTDNY
-311 HIRFDDWADEMAAD
+311 HIRFDDWVDDMAVD

-330 EASENEPHIK
+330 EVLANTPHIK

-360 KNCQAQT
+360 KNCQTQT

-409 HPIEDN
+409 HAIEDN
-415 DMAQAPML
+415 DMEQAPML
-423 TAAMALALT
+423 TAAVALALT

-456 IFVSVV
+456 IFASVV
-462 GLAVLVMMLIFGAIY
+462 GLTVLVMMLIFGVIY

-502 QIQQLKVQQDNAQK
+502 QMQQLKVQLDTAQK
-516 HSEALNALSDDRQV
+516 HSEALNALSEDRQV
-530 VYRWQQLSSLIPEGV
+530 AYRWQQLSNLIPEGV

-558 LIGKAVSSQS
+558 LTGKAVSTQS
-568 VSALAHRLEL
+568 VSAFAHRLEL

-609 AKDMIQPVSLTN
+609 AKDMIQPANITN
-621 QDENTDVNE
+621 YDENTDVSE

>member
-1 MDTGT
+1 M
-6 EWDVRLNKLRAWLR
+6 RLNKLRAWLR

-31 FGDKAATAV
+31 FGEKAATAV

-46 GRYHWLGSACVFYTD
+46 GRYHWLGSACVLYTD

-87 SQANAIT
+87 SHANAIT

-134 DVYFDFQVLERSSVA
+134 DVYFDFQVLKRSPVA

-179 NVHASCLARMMAK
+179 DVHTPCLARMMAK
-192 MTAQA
+192 VTAQV
-197 SALVEITDHDIG
+197 SALVEITDHDIS

-216 VLLYQQNEPIHTLTN
+216 VLLYQQNEPMHTLKN
-231 LGNQPLDEPSELDQ
+231 LGNQPSNDQSELDQ

-255 PKNWF
+255 PKNWA
-260 NQSPLKMDFDDLPDR
+260 NQSPLKTNFDDLTDR
-275 LSKTNASI
+275 LSKTHVSI
-283 QNDFVQPL
+283 QNDFMQPL

-296 QKTPNISTKSQTNDY
+296 QKTPDIAIKAQTDNY
-311 HIRFDDWADEMAAD
+311 HIRFDDWVDDMAAD

-330 EASENEPHIK
+330 EASANTPHIK
-340 SSDRSELEVDQ
+340 SSDRSELAVDQ
-351 MTTKILSLI
+351 MTIKILSLI
-360 KNCQAQT
+360 KNCQTQT

-379 TWTKASQL
+379 TWTKVSQL
-387 ADALQAKL
+387 AEALQAKL

-409 HPIEDN
+409 HAIEDN
-415 DMAQAPML
+415 DMEQAPML
-423 TAAMALALT
+423 TAAVALALT

-462 GLAVLVMMLIFGAIY
+462 GLTVLVMVLIFGVIY

-502 QIQQLKVQQDNAQK
+502 QMQQLKVQLDTAQK
-516 HSEALNALSDDRQV
+516 HSEALNALSEDRQV
-530 VYRWQQLSSLIPEGV
+530 AYRWQQLSNLIPEGV

-558 LIGKAVSSQS
+558 LTGKAVSTQS
-568 VSALAHRLEL
+568 VSAFAHRLEL

-604 QLPLD
+604 QLSLD
-609 AKDMIQPVSLTN
+609 AKDMIQPANITN
-621 QDENTDVNE
+621 HNENTDVNE

>member
-1 MDTGT
+1 M
-6 EWDVRLNKLRAWLR
+6 RLNKLRAWLR
-20 GQSDTPTIGIY
+20 GQPDTPTIGIY
-31 FGDKAATAV
+31 FGEKAAAAV

-46 GRYHWLGSACVFYTD
+46 GRYHWLGSACVLYTD

-134 DVYFDFQVLERSSVA
+134 DVYFDFQVLKRSPVA

-179 NVHASCLARMMAK
+179 DVHTPCLARMMAK
-192 MTAQA
+192 VTAQV
-197 SALVEITDHDIG
+197 SALVEITDHDIS

-231 LGNQPLDEPSELDQ
+231 LGNQPSDEQLELNQ

-255 PKNWF
+255 PKNWA
-260 NQSPLKMDFDDLPDR
+260 NQSPLKTNFGDLTDR
-275 LSKTNASI
+275 LSQTHASI
-283 QNDFVQPL
+283 QNDFMQPL

-296 QKTPNISTKSQTNDY
+296 QKTPDIAIKAQTDNY
-311 HIRFDDWADEMAAD
+311 HIRFDDWVDDMAAD

-330 EASENEPHIK
+330 EASANDPHIK
-340 SSDRSELEVDQ
+340 SSDWSELAVDQ

-360 KNCQAQT
+360 KNCQTQT

-387 ADALQAKL
+387 AEALQAKL
-395 DILCM
+395 DIFCL

-409 HPIEDN
+409 HAIEDN
-415 DMAQAPML
+415 DMEQAPML
-423 TAAMALALT
+423 TAAVALALT

-442 REERRSQADAKFRQ
+442 REEHRSQADAKFRQ

-462 GLAVLVMMLIFGAIY
+462 GLTVLVMMLIFGTIY
-477 YRLNQ
+477 YQLNQ

-502 QIQQLKVQQDNAQK
+502 QMQQLKVQLDTTQK
-516 HSEALNALSDDRQV
+516 HSEALNALSEDRQV
-530 VYRWQQLSSLIPEGV
+530 AYRWQQLSNLIPEGV
-545 YLDEMSQAADMLS
+545 YLDEMSQAADTLS
-558 LIGKAVSSQS
+558 LTGKAVSTQS
-568 VSALAHRLEL
+568 VSAFAHRLEL

-609 AKDMIQPVSLTN
+609 AKDMIQPANITN
-621 QDENTDVNE
+621 HNENTDVNE

>member
-1 MDTGT
+1 M
-6 EWDVRLNKLRAWLR
+6 RLNKLRAWLR

-31 FGDKAATAV
+31 FGEKAATAV

-46 GRYHWLGSACVFYTD
+46 GRYHWLGSACVLYTD

-87 SQANAIT
+87 SHANAIT

-134 DVYFDFQVLERSSVA
+134 DVYFDFQVLKRSPVA

-179 NVHASCLARMMAK
+179 DVHTPCLARMMAK
-192 MTAQA
+192 VTAQV
-197 SALVEITDHDIG
+197 SALVEITDHDIS
-209 CYITHHG
+209 CYITHHS

-231 LGNQPLDEPSELDQ
+231 LGNQPADEQSELDQ
-245 FSQFTHDVDT
+245 FSQFTHNVNT
-255 PKNWF
+255 PKNWP
-260 NQSPLKMDFDDLPDR
+260 NQSPLTVNFDDLTDR
-275 LSKTNASI
+275 LSKTHASI

-296 QKTPNISTKSQTNDY
+296 QKTPDIAIKAQTDNY
-311 HIRFDDWADEMAAD
+311 HIRFDDWVDEVAAD

-330 EASENEPHIK
+330 EASANTPHIK
-340 SSDRSELEVDQ
+340 SSDWSELAVDQ

-360 KNCQAQT
+360 KNCQTQT

-387 ADALQAKL
+387 AEALQAKL

-400 PMHPKYTVN
+400 PCTLN
-409 HPIEDN
+409 
-415 DMAQAPML
+415 
-423 TAAMALALT
+423 T
-432 RSEGINLLPW
+432 RSITP
-442 REERRSQADAKFRQ
+442 S
-456 IFVSVV
+456 
-462 GLAVLVMMLIFGAIY
+462 
-477 YRLNQ
+477 
-482 QQAINDEIKARISTL
+482 
-497 DDKIH
+497 KIM
-502 QIQQLKVQQDNAQK
+502 IWSK
-516 HSEALNALSDDRQV
+516 H
-530 VYRWQQLSSLIPEGV
+530 PC
-545 YLDEMSQAADMLS
+545 
-558 LIGKAVSSQS
+558 
-568 VSALAHRLEL
+568 
-578 SGLYTDVLVVSL
+578 
-590 QQADQAMSFTLTAT
+590 
-604 QLPLD
+604 
-609 AKDMIQPVSLTN
+609 
-621 QDENTDVNE
+621 
-630 RGNE
+630 

>member
-1 MDTGT
+1 M
-6 EWDVRLNKLRAWLR
+6 RLNKLRAWLR

-31 FGDKAATAV
+31 FGEKAATAV

-46 GRYHWLGSACVFYTD
+46 GRYHWLGSACVLYTD

-134 DVYFDFQVLERSSVA
+134 DVYFDFQVLKRSSVA

-179 NVHASCLARMMAK
+179 DVHTPCLARMMAK
-192 MTAQA
+192 VTAQV
-197 SALVEITDHDIG
+197 SALVEITDHDIS

-216 VLLYQQNEPIHTLTN
+216 VLLYQQNEPIHTLKN
-231 LGNQPLDEPSELDQ
+231 LGNQPSDEQSELDQ

-255 PKNWF
+255 PKNWA
-260 NQSPLKMDFDDLPDR
+260 NQSPLKTNFDDLTDR
-275 LSKTNASI
+275 LSQTHASI
-283 QNDFVQPL
+283 QNDFIQPL

-296 QKTPNISTKSQTNDY
+296 QKTPDIAIKAQTDNY
-311 HIRFDDWADEMAAD
+311 HIRFDDWVDDMTAD

-330 EASENEPHIK
+330 EVSANDPHIK
-340 SSDRSELEVDQ
+340 SSDRSELAVDQ

-360 KNCQAQT
+360 KNCQTQT

-387 ADALQAKL
+387 AEVLQAKL

-409 HPIEDN
+409 HAIEDN
-415 DMAQAPML
+415 DMEQAPML
-423 TAAMALALT
+423 TAAVALALT

-442 REERRSQADAKFRQ
+442 REERRSQADTKFRQ

-462 GLAVLVMMLIFGAIY
+462 GLTVLVMMLIFGVIY

-502 QIQQLKVQQDNAQK
+502 QMQQLKVQLDTAQK
-516 HSEALNALSDDRQV
+516 HSEALNALSEDRQV
-530 VYRWQQLSSLIPEGV
+530 AYRWQQLSSLIPEGV

-558 LIGKAVSSQS
+558 LTGKAVSTQS
-568 VSALAHRLEL
+568 VSAFAHRLEL

-609 AKDMIQPVSLTN
+609 TKDMIQPANITN
-621 QDENTDVNE
+621 HNENTDVNE

>member
-1 MDTGT
+1 M
-6 EWDVRLNKLRAWLR
+6 RLNKLRAWLR

-31 FGDKAATAV
+31 FGEKAATAV

-46 GRYHWLGSACVFYTD
+46 GRYHWLGSACVLYTD

-134 DVYFDFQVLERSSVA
+134 DVYFDFQVLKRSSVA

-179 NVHASCLARMMAK
+179 DVHTPCLARMMAK
-192 MTAQA
+192 VTAQV
-197 SALVEITDHDIG
+197 SALVEITDHDIS

-231 LGNQPLDEPSELDQ
+231 LGNQPSDEQSELDQ

-255 PKNWF
+255 PKNWA
-260 NQSPLKMDFDDLPDR
+260 NQSPLKTNFDDLTDR
-275 LSKTNASI
+275 LSQTHASI
-283 QNDFVQPL
+283 QNDFIQPL

-296 QKTPNISTKSQTNDY
+296 QKTPDIAIKAQTDNY
-311 HIRFDDWADEMAAD
+311 HIRFDDWVDDMTAD

-330 EASENEPHIK
+330 EVSANDPHIK
-340 SSDRSELEVDQ
+340 SSDRSELAVDQ

-360 KNCQAQT
+360 KNCQTQT

-387 ADALQAKL
+387 AEVLQAKL

-409 HPIEDN
+409 HAIEDN
-415 DMAQAPML
+415 DMEQAPML
-423 TAAMALALT
+423 TAAVALALT

-442 REERRSQADAKFRQ
+442 REERRSQADTKFRQ

-462 GLAVLVMMLIFGAIY
+462 GLTVLVMMLIFGVIY

-502 QIQQLKVQQDNAQK
+502 QMQQLKVQLDTAQK
-516 HSEALNALSDDRQV
+516 HSEALNALSEDRQV
-530 VYRWQQLSSLIPEGV
+530 AYRWQQLSSLIPEGV

-558 LIGKAVSSQS
+558 LTGKAVSTQS
-568 VSALAHRLEL
+568 VSAFAHRLEL

-609 AKDMIQPVSLTN
+609 TKDMIQPANITN
-621 QDENTDVNE
+621 HNENTDVNE

>member
-1 MDTGT
+1 M
-6 EWDVRLNKLRAWLR
+6 RLNKLRAWLR

-31 FGDKAATAV
+31 FGEKAVTAV

-75 QTLRQM
+75 QTLRQI

-179 NVHASCLARMMAK
+179 DVHTPCLARMMAK
-192 MTAQA
+192 VTAQV
-197 SALVEITDHDIG
+197 SALVEITDHDIS

-231 LGNQPLDEPSELDQ
+231 LGNQPSDEQLELNQ

-255 PKNWF
+255 PKNWA
-260 NQSPLKMDFDDLPDR
+260 NQSPLKTNFGDLTDR
-275 LSKTNASI
+275 LSQTHASI
-283 QNDFVQPL
+283 QNDFMQPL

-296 QKTPNISTKSQTNDY
+296 QKTPDIAIKAQTDNY
-311 HIRFDDWADEMAAD
+311 HIRFDDWVDDMAAD

-330 EASENEPHIK
+330 EASANDPHIK
-340 SSDRSELEVDQ
+340 SSDWSELAVDQ

-360 KNCQAQT
+360 KNCQTQT
-367 VLPIERLYISGT
+367 VLSIERLYISGT

-409 HPIEDN
+409 HAIKDN
-415 DMAQAPML
+415 NMAQAPML

-530 VYRWQQLSSLIPEGV
+530 AYRWQQLSTLIPEGV

-558 LIGKAVSSQS
+558 LTGQAVSSQS

-609 AKDMIQPVSLTN
+609 AKDMIQPVNLTN

>member
-1 MDTGT
+1 M
-6 EWDVRLNKLRAWLR
+6 RLNKLRAWLR

-31 FGDKAATAV
+31 FGEKAATAV

-164 CCEVLAMAGIETVAV
+164 CCEVLAMVGIEAVAV
-179 NVHASCLARMMAK
+179 DVHTSCLARMMAK
-192 MTAQA
+192 MTAQV

-209 CYITHHG
+209 GYITHHG
-216 VLLYQQNEPIHTLTN
+216 VLLYQQNEPIHALTN
-231 LGNQPLDEPSELDQ
+231 FGNQPLDEQSELDQ

-255 PKNWF
+255 PKNWP
-260 NQSPLKMDFDDLPDR
+260 NQSTLTMNFGDLTDR

-296 QKTPNISTKSQTNDY
+296 QKTPDIAIKAQTGDY
-311 HIRFDDWADEMAAD
+311 HIRFDDWVDDMAAD

-330 EASENEPHIK
+330 EALADELHIK
-340 SSDRSELEVDQ
+340 SSDRSKLEVDQ
-351 MTTKILSLI
+351 MATKILSLI

-387 ADALQAKL
+387 AEALQAKL
-395 DILCM
+395 DILCL
-400 PMHPKYTVN
+400 PMHPKYAVN
-409 HPIEDN
+409 HAIEDN
-415 DMAQAPML
+415 DMEQAPML
-423 TAAMALALT
+423 TAAAALALT

-462 GLAVLVMMLIFGAIY
+462 GLAVLVMMLILVQFIIGSINNKQSMM
-477 YRLNQ
+477 RLKH
-482 QQAINDEIKARISTL
+482 ASAPWTIRSIKCSNS
-497 DDKIH
+497 K
-502 QIQQLKVQQDNAQK
+502 N
-516 HSEALNALSDDRQV
+516 S
-530 VYRWQQLSSLIPEGV
+530 
-545 YLDEMSQAADMLS
+545 
-558 LIGKAVSSQS
+558 
-568 VSALAHRLEL
+568 
-578 SGLYTDVLVVSL
+578 
-590 QQADQAMSFTLTAT
+590 
-604 QLPLD
+604 
-609 AKDMIQPVSLTN
+609 
-621 QDENTDVNE
+621 
-630 RGNE
+630 

>member
-20 GQSDTPTIGIY
+20 GQPDTPTIGIY
-31 FGDKAATAV
+31 FGEKAAAAV

-46 GRYHWLGSACVFYTD
+46 GRYHWLGSACVLYTD

-134 DVYFDFQVLERSSVA
+134 DVYFDFQVLKRSPVA

-179 NVHASCLARMMAK
+179 DVHTPCLARMMAK
-192 MTAQA
+192 VTAQV
-197 SALVEITDHDIG
+197 SALVEITDHDIS

-216 VLLYQQNEPIHTLTN
+216 VLLYQQNEPIHTFH
-231 LGNQPLDEPSELDQ
+231 GNQPSDKQSELDQ

-255 PKNWF
+255 PKNWA
-260 NQSPLKMDFDDLPDR
+260 NQSPLKTNFDDLTDR
-275 LSKTNASI
+275 LSQTNASI
-283 QNDFVQPL
+283 QNDFIQPL

-296 QKTPNISTKSQTNDY
+296 QKTPDIATKAQTDNY
-311 HIRFDDWADEMAAD
+311 HIRFDDWVDDMAAD

-330 EASENEPHIK
+330 EALANTPHIK
-340 SSDRSELEVDQ
+340 SSDWSELAVDQ

-360 KNCQAQT
+360 KNCQTQT
-367 VLPIERLYISGT
+367 VLPIERLYISGI

-387 ADALQAKL
+387 AEALQAKL
-395 DILCM
+395 DILCL

-409 HPIEDN
+409 HAIEDN

-530 VYRWQQLSSLIPEGV
+530 VYRWQQLSTLIPEGV

-558 LIGKAVSSQS
+558 LTGQAVSSQS

-609 AKDMIQPVSLTN
+609 AKDMIQPVNLTN

>member
-1 MDTGT
+1 M
-6 EWDVRLNKLRAWLR
+6 RLNKLRAWLR
-20 GQSDTPTIGIY
+20 GQPDTPTIGIY
-31 FGDKAATAV
+31 FGEKAAAAV

-46 GRYHWLGSACVFYTD
+46 GRYHWLGSACVLYTD

-134 DVYFDFQVLERSSVA
+134 DVYFDFQVLKRSPVA

-179 NVHASCLARMMAK
+179 DVHTPCLARMMAK
-192 MTAQA
+192 VTAQV
-197 SALVEITDHDIG
+197 SALVEITDHDIS

-231 LGNQPLDEPSELDQ
+231 LGNQPSDEQLELNQ

-255 PKNWF
+255 PKNWA
-260 NQSPLKMDFDDLPDR
+260 NQSPLKTNFGDLTDR
-275 LSKTNASI
+275 LSQTHASI
-283 QNDFVQPL
+283 QNDFMQPL

-296 QKTPNISTKSQTNDY
+296 QKTPDIAIKAQTDNY
-311 HIRFDDWADEMAAD
+311 HIRFDDWVDDMAAD

-330 EASENEPHIK
+330 EASANDPHIK
-340 SSDRSELEVDQ
+340 SSDWSELAVDQ

-360 KNCQAQT
+360 KNCQTQT

-387 ADALQAKL
+387 AEALQAKL
-395 DILCM
+395 DILCL

-409 HPIEDN
+409 HAIEDN
-415 DMAQAPML
+415 DMEQAPML
-423 TAAMALALT
+423 TAAVALALT

-442 REERRSQADAKFRQ
+442 REEHRSQADAKFRQ

-462 GLAVLVMMLIFGAIY
+462 GLTVLVMMLIFGTIY
-477 YRLNQ
+477 YQLNQ

-502 QIQQLKVQQDNAQK
+502 QMQQLKVQLDTTQK
-516 HSEALNALSDDRQV
+516 HSEALNALSEDRQV
-530 VYRWQQLSSLIPEGV
+530 AYRWQQLSNLIPEGV
-545 YLDEMSQAADMLS
+545 YLDEMSQAADTLS
-558 LIGKAVSSQS
+558 LTGKAVSTQS
-568 VSALAHRLEL
+568 VSAFAHRLEL

-609 AKDMIQPVSLTN
+609 AKDMIQPANITN
-621 QDENTDVNE
+621 HNENTDVNE

>member
-1 MDTGT
+1 M
-6 EWDVRLNKLRAWLR
+6 RLNKLRAWLR

-31 FGDKAATAV
+31 FGEKAATAV

-46 GRYHWLGSACVFYTD
+46 GRYHWLGSACVLYTD

-134 DVYFDFQVLERSSVA
+134 DVYFDFQVLKRSPVA

-179 NVHASCLARMMAK
+179 DVHTSCLARMMAK
-192 MTAQA
+192 VTAQV
-197 SALVEITDHDIG
+197 SALVEITDHDIS

-216 VLLYQQNEPIHTLTN
+216 VLLYQQNEPIHTLKN
-231 LGNQPLDEPSELDQ
+231 LGNQPSDEQSELDQ
-245 FSQFTHDVDT
+245 FSQFTYDVDT
-255 PKNWF
+255 PKNWA
-260 NQSPLKMDFDDLPDR
+260 NQSPLKTNFDDLTDR
-275 LSKTNASI
+275 LSQTHASI
-283 QNDFVQPL
+283 QNDFIQPL

-296 QKTPNISTKSQTNDY
+296 QKTPDIAIKAQTDNY
-311 HIRFDDWADEMAAD
+311 HIRFDDWVDDMTAD

-330 EASENEPHIK
+330 EVSANDPHIK
-340 SSDRSELEVDQ
+340 SSDRSELAVDQ

-360 KNCQAQT
+360 KNCQTQT

-387 ADALQAKL
+387 AEVLQAKL

-409 HPIEDN
+409 HAIEDN
-415 DMAQAPML
+415 DMEQAPML
-423 TAAMALALT
+423 TAAVALALT

-442 REERRSQADAKFRQ
+442 REERRSQADTKFRQ

-462 GLAVLVMMLIFGAIY
+462 GLTVLVMMLIFGVIY

-502 QIQQLKVQQDNAQK
+502 QMQQLKVQLDTAQK
-516 HSEALNALSDDRQV
+516 HSEALNALSEDRQV
-530 VYRWQQLSSLIPEGV
+530 AYRWQQLSNLIPEGV

-558 LIGKAVSSQS
+558 LTGQAVSSQS

>member
-1 MDTGT
+1 M
-6 EWDVRLNKLRAWLR
+6 RLNKLRAWLR

-31 FGDKAATAV
+31 FGEKAATAV

-46 GRYHWLGSACVFYTD
+46 GRYHWLGSACVLYTD

-75 QTLRQM
+75 QTLQQM

-87 SQANAIT
+87 SHTNAIT

-134 DVYFDFQVLERSSVA
+134 DVYFDFQVLKRSPVA

-164 CCEVLAMAGIETVAV
+164 CCKVLAMAGIETVAV
-179 NVHASCLARMMAK
+179 DVHTSCLARMMAK
-192 MTAQA
+192 VTAQV
-197 SALVEITDHDIG
+197 SALVEITDHDIS

-231 LGNQPLDEPSELDQ
+231 HGNQPSDEQLELDQ

-255 PKNWF
+255 PKNWA
-260 NQSPLKMDFDDLPDR
+260 NQSPLKTNFDDLTDR
-275 LSKTNASI
+275 LSQTHASI
-283 QNDFVQPL
+283 QNDFMQPL

-296 QKTPNISTKSQTNDY
+296 QKTPDIAIKAQTDNY
-311 HIRFDDWADEMAAD
+311 HIRFDDWVDDMAAD

-330 EASENEPHIK
+330 EASANDPHIK
-340 SSDRSELEVDQ
+340 SSDRSELAVDQ
-351 MTTKILSLI
+351 MTKKILSLI
-360 KNCQAQT
+360 KNCQTQT

-379 TWTKASQL
+379 TWTKVSQL
-387 ADALQAKL
+387 AEALQAKL

-409 HPIEDN
+409 HAIEDN
-415 DMAQAPML
+415 DMEQAPML
-423 TAAMALALT
+423 TAAVALALT

-462 GLAVLVMMLIFGAIY
+462 GLTVLVMMLIFGVIY

-502 QIQQLKVQQDNAQK
+502 QMQQLKVQLDTAQK
-516 HSEALNALSDDRQV
+516 HSEALNALSEDRQV
-530 VYRWQQLSSLIPEGV
+530 AYRWQQLSNLIPEGV

-558 LIGKAVSSQS
+558 LIGKAVSTQS
-568 VSALAHRLEL
+568 VSAFAHRLEL

-609 AKDMIQPVSLTN
+609 AKDMIQPANITN
-621 QDENTDVNE
+621 HNENTDVNE

>member
-1 MDTGT
+1 M
-6 EWDVRLNKLRAWLR
+6 RLNKLRAWLR
-20 GQSDTPTIGIY
+20 GQPDTPTIGIY
-31 FGDKAATAV
+31 FGEKAAAAV

-46 GRYHWLGSACVFYTD
+46 GRYHWLGSACVLYTD

-87 SQANAIT
+87 SHANAIT

-134 DVYFDFQVLERSSVA
+134 DVYFDFQALKRSPVA

-179 NVHASCLARMMAK
+179 DVHTPCLARMMAK
-192 MTAQA
+192 VTAQV
-197 SALVEITDHDIG
+197 SALVEITDHDIS

-231 LGNQPLDEPSELDQ
+231 HGNQPSNDQSELDQ

-255 PKNWF
+255 PKNWA
-260 NQSPLKMDFDDLPDR
+260 NQSPLKTNFDDLTDR
-275 LSKTNASI
+275 LSQTHASI
-283 QNDFVQPL
+283 QNDFIQPL

-296 QKTPNISTKSQTNDY
+296 QKTPDIAIKAQTDNY
-311 HIRFDDWADEMAAD
+311 HIRFDDWVDDMTAD

-330 EASENEPHIK
+330 EVSANDPHIK
-340 SSDRSELEVDQ
+340 SSDRSELAVDQ

-360 KNCQAQT
+360 KNCQIQT

-387 ADALQAKL
+387 AEVLQAKL

-409 HPIEDN
+409 HAIEDN
-415 DMAQAPML
+415 DMEQAPML
-423 TAAMALALT
+423 TAAVALALT

-442 REERRSQADAKFRQ
+442 REECRSQADAKFRQ

-462 GLAVLVMMLIFGAIY
+462 GLTVLVMMLIFGVIY
-477 YRLNQ
+477 YQLNQ

-502 QIQQLKVQQDNAQK
+502 QMQQLKVQLDTTQK
-516 HSEALNALSDDRQV
+516 HSEALNALSEDRQV
-530 VYRWQQLSSLIPEGV
+530 AYRWQQLSNLIPEGV
-545 YLDEMSQAADMLS
+545 YLDEMSQAADTLS
-558 LIGKAVSSQS
+558 LTGKAVSTQS
-568 VSALAHRLEL
+568 VSAFTHRFEL

-609 AKDMIQPVSLTN
+609 AKDMIQPANITN
-621 QDENTDVNE
+621 HDENTDVNE

>member
-1 MDTGT
+1 M
-6 EWDVRLNKLRAWLR
+6 RLNKLRAWLR

-31 FGDKAATAV
+31 FGEKAATAV
-40 WLDEHD
+40 WLDEHG
-46 GRYHWLGSACVFYTD
+46 GRYHWLGSACVLYTD

-87 SQANAIT
+87 SHANAIT

-134 DVYFDFQVLERSSVA
+134 DVYFDFQVLKRSPVA

-179 NVHASCLARMMAK
+179 DVHTPCLARMMAK
-192 MTAQA
+192 VTAQV
-197 SALVEITDHDIG
+197 SALVEITDHDIS
-209 CYITHHG
+209 CYITHRG

-231 LGNQPLDEPSELDQ
+231 HGNQPSNDQSELDQ

-255 PKNWF
+255 PKNWA
-260 NQSPLKMDFDDLPDR
+260 NQSPLKTNFDDLTDR
-275 LSKTNASI
+275 LSQTHASI
-283 QNDFVQPL
+283 QNDFIQPL

-296 QKTPNISTKSQTNDY
+296 QKIPDIATKAQTDNY
-311 HIRFDDWADEMAAD
+311 HIRFDDWVDDMAAD

-330 EASENEPHIK
+330 EVLANTPHIK

-360 KNCQAQT
+360 KNCQTQT

-409 HPIEDN
+409 HAIEDN
-415 DMAQAPML
+415 DMEQAPML
-423 TAAMALALT
+423 TAAVALALT

-462 GLAVLVMMLIFGAIY
+462 GLTVLVMMLIFGVIY

-502 QIQQLKVQQDNAQK
+502 QMQQLKVQLDTAQK
-516 HSEALNALSDDRQV
+516 HSEALNALSEDRQV
-530 VYRWQQLSSLIPEGV
+530 AYRWQQLSSLIPEGV

-558 LIGKAVSSQS
+558 LTGKAVSTQS
-568 VSALAHRLEL
+568 VSAFAHRLEL

-609 AKDMIQPVSLTN
+609 AKDMIQPANITN
-621 QDENTDVNE
+621 HDENTDVNE

>member
-1 MDTGT
+1 M
-6 EWDVRLNKLRAWLR
+6 RLNKLRAWLR

-31 FGDKAATAV
+31 FGEKAATAV

-46 GRYHWLGSACVFYTD
+46 GRYHWLDSACELYTD

-69 DKEKLA
+69 DKEKIA

-134 DVYFDFQVLERSSVA
+134 DVYFDFQVLKRSPVA

-179 NVHASCLARMMAK
+179 DVHTPCLARMMAK
-192 MTAQA
+192 VTAQV
-197 SALVEITDHDIG
+197 SALVEITDHDIS

-231 LGNQPLDEPSELDQ
+231 HGNQPSNDQSELDQ

-255 PKNWF
+255 PKNWA
-260 NQSPLKMDFDDLPDR
+260 NQSPLKTNFDDLTDR
-275 LSKTNASI
+275 LSQTHASI
-283 QNDFVQPL
+283 QNDFIQPL

-296 QKTPNISTKSQTNDY
+296 QKTPDISTKSQTDNY
-311 HIRFDDWADEMAAD
+311 HIRFDDWVDDMAAD

-330 EASENEPHIK
+330 EASANTPHIK
-340 SSDRSELEVDQ
+340 SSDRSELAVDQ

-360 KNCQAQT
+360 KNCQTQT

-379 TWTKASQL
+379 TWTKVSQL
-387 ADALQAKL
+387 AEALQAKL

-409 HPIEDN
+409 HAIEDN
-415 DMAQAPML
+415 DMEQAPML
-423 TAAMALALT
+423 TAAVALALT

-502 QIQQLKVQQDNAQK
+502 QIQQLKVQQDNTQK

-530 VYRWQQLSSLIPEGV
+530 AYRWQQLSSLIPEGV

-558 LIGKAVSSQS
+558 LTGRAVSTQS
-568 VSALAHRLEL
+568 VSAFAHRLEL

-609 AKDMIQPVSLTN
+609 AKDMIQPANITN

>member
-1 MDTGT
+1 M
-6 EWDVRLNKLRAWLR
+6 RLNKLRAWLR

-31 FGDKAATAV
+31 FGEKAATAV

-46 GRYHWLGSACVFYTD
+46 GRYHWLGSACVLYTD

-69 DKEKLA
+69 DKVKLA

-109 ADLSDEDIEAQILVD
+109 ADLSNEDIEAQILVD

-134 DVYFDFQVLERSSVA
+134 DVYFDFQVLKRSPVA

-179 NVHASCLARMMAK
+179 DVHTPCLARMMAK
-192 MTAQA
+192 VTAQV
-197 SALVEITDHDIG
+197 SALVEITDHDIS

-231 LGNQPLDEPSELDQ
+231 HGNQPADEQLELDQ

-255 PKNWF
+255 PKNWA
-260 NQSPLKMDFDDLPDR
+260 NQSPLKTNFDDLTDR
-275 LSKTNASI
+275 LSQTHASI
-283 QNDFVQPL
+283 QNDFMQPL

-296 QKTPNISTKSQTNDY
+296 QKTPDIAIKAQTDNY
-311 HIRFDDWADEMAAD
+311 HIRFDDWVDDMTAD

-330 EASENEPHIK
+330 EASANTPHIK
-340 SSDRSELEVDQ
+340 SSDRSELAVDQ

-360 KNCQAQT
+360 KNCQTQT

-387 ADALQAKL
+387 VETLQAKL
-395 DILCM
+395 DILCL

-409 HPIEDN
+409 HAIEDN
-415 DMAQAPML
+415 DMEQAPML
-423 TAAMALALT
+423 TAAVALALT

-462 GLAVLVMMLIFGAIY
+462 GLAVLVMMLIFGVIY

-502 QIQQLKVQQDNAQK
+502 QIQQLKVQLDTAQK
-516 HSEALNALSDDRQV
+516 YSEALNALSEDRQV
-530 VYRWQQLSSLIPEGV
+530 AYRWQQLSNLIPEGV

-558 LIGKAVSSQS
+558 LTGKAVSTQS
-568 VSALAHRLEL
+568 VSAFAHRLEL

-609 AKDMIQPVSLTN
+609 AKDMIQPANITN
-621 QDENTDVNE
+621 YDENTDVSE

>member
-1 MDTGT
+1 M
-6 EWDVRLNKLRAWLR
+6 RLNKLRAWLR

-31 FGDKAATAV
+31 FGEKAATAV

-46 GRYHWLGSACVFYTD
+46 GRYHWLGSACVLYTD
-61 VVVSGKIV
+61 VVVSGKII

-87 SQANAIT
+87 SHANAIT

-134 DVYFDFQVLERSSVA
+134 DVYFDFQVLKRSPIA
-149 TQITLTVA
+149 TQITLIVA

-179 NVHASCLARMMAK
+179 DVHTSCLARMMAK
-192 MTAQA
+192 VTAQV
-197 SALVEITDHDIG
+197 SALVEITDHDIS
-209 CYITHHG
+209 CYITNHG

-231 LGNQPLDEPSELDQ
+231 HGNQPSNDQSELNQ

-255 PKNWF
+255 PKNWA
-260 NQSPLKMDFDDLPDR
+260 NQSPLKTNFDDLTDR
-275 LSKTNASI
+275 LSQTHASI
-283 QNDFVQPL
+283 QNDFMQPL

-296 QKTPNISTKSQTNDY
+296 QKTPDIAIKAQTGDY
-311 HIRFDDWADEMAAD
+311 HIRFDDWVDDMAAD

-330 EASENEPHIK
+330 EASANEPHIK
-340 SSDRSELEVDQ
+340 SSDRSELAVDQ

-387 ADALQAKL
+387 AEALQAKL

-409 HPIEDN
+409 HAIEDN
-415 DMAQAPML
+415 DMEQAPML
-423 TAAMALALT
+423 TAAVALALT

-442 REERRSQADAKFRQ
+442 REEHRSQADAKFRQ

-462 GLAVLVMMLIFGAIY
+462 GLTVLVMMLIFGVIY
-477 YRLNQ
+477 YQLNQ

-502 QIQQLKVQQDNAQK
+502 QMQQLKVQLDTAQK
-516 HSEALNALSDDRQV
+516 HSEALNALSEDRQV
-530 VYRWQQLSSLIPEGV
+530 AYRWQQLSNLIPEGV

-558 LIGKAVSSQS
+558 LTGKAVSTQS
-568 VSALAHRLEL
+568 VSAFAHRLEL

-609 AKDMIQPVSLTN
+609 AKDMIQPANITN
-621 QDENTDVNE
+621 HDENTDVNE